1 MKTKTKKR
9 LAGAAGILII
19 LGLLLAVDGFTGDP
33 LSRAW
38 AQWRALH
45 RAGTLYP
52 EQEFYVAS
60 SYSGQFFNY
69 GVTVQSATILRVQ
82 IDTINILWLSFLC
95 LQKTPQDMY
104 FFILCRAPAW
114 YWVSFF
120 DLQFQ
125 TERLPSFLLEKGYRF
140 SICYRFHFTS
150 DLPKNPSQRKA
161 RNPTLKTWFRAY
173 FYISVVI
180 SVPFLKVKT
189 TLPSE

>member
-69 GVTVQSATILRVQ
+69 GVTVQSAPYCVPKLIQST
-82 IDTINILWLSFLC
+82 SC
-95 LQKTPQDMY
+95 
-104 FFILCRAPAW
+104 
-114 YWVSFF
+114 
-120 DLQFQ
+120 
-125 TERLPSFLLEKGYRF
+125 GYRF
-140 SICYRFHFTS
+140 CVCKKHHKICTFSFFAAHPHGIGYRFLTCNS
-150 DLPKNPSQRKA
+150 RLNGCLLS
-161 RNPTLKTWFRAY
+161 Y
-173 FYISVVI
+173 
-180 SVPFLKVKT
+180 
-189 TLPSE
+189 